1 MTRHTENERRAA
13 AADIAFRRR
22 ALMVNSGIYA
32 RRHSGR
38 LMPVLAGGGTI
49 RARFIGQVA
58 WLGSERD
65 WRPQDARRL
74 AELADEIGRFGAL
87 RPDVAE
93 ACRWHA
99 DRLGELVRQHAVL
112 ARLEAEHRPFPA
124 WPAGRERPATA
135 LRRDA
140 WIRAKVRGLRA

>member
-1 MTRHTENERRAA
+1 MTRYTEDERRAA

-38 LMPVLAGGGTI
+38 LMLVLAGGGAI
-49 RARFIGQVA
+49 RARYIGQVA

-93 ACRWHA
+93 ACQWHA
-99 DRLGELVRQHAVL
+99 ERLHELVRQHAVL
-112 ARLEAEHRPFPA
+112 ARLEAERRLAPA

-135 LRRDA
+135 PRRGA
-140 WIRAKVRGLRA
+140 WIRAKAHAVRA